1 MTKPIH
7 MPAPGAVRHLE
18 SNAAVI
24 RIITGDS
31 LAGGAATPADQLISA
46 LRETS
51 VRNGVAAGTPILAT
65 DAYFWNKVFRLISGT
80 YAKTY
85 RNTLAS
91 ESDNAWE
98 PLHERTGFNAGTL
111 TSSLASALSLGMPWV
126 FHHFAESL
134 PMYWSGGERL
144 PIHYIHYGV
153 PSSFAGAFAAN
164 HPASWSPTYNDG
176 AFERLAA
183 HYIAPAVNA
192 LRAQGKV
199 VYIESMF
206 FTAGGADSGT
216 DASLTLTGVP
226 AANAVGQALD
236 EILAALALRAGGRI
250 PSVLIRPYATGSALF
265 PDFADAQTSFDAQ
278 FAAFTTP
285 DTDYIRMEGVPRA
298 EAWPGVHPTSDGL
311 VMVAQRYRAALGRL
325 AANGARLVRVTGD
338 LA

>member
-1 MTKPIH
+1 MTRPFHI
-7 MPAPGAVRHLE
+7 PAPGASRGLE
-18 SNAAVI
+18 ENAAVI
-24 RIITGDS
+24 RIIAGDS
-31 LAGGAATPADQLISA
+31 LAGGAPGTADQLVSA

-51 VRNGVAAGTPILAT
+51 VRDGVAAGTPIVAT

-80 YAKTY
+80 YSKAY
-85 RNTLAS
+85 RSTVTS

-98 PLHERTGFNAGTL
+98 ALHERTGFNAGTL
-111 TSSLASALSLGMPWV
+111 TSNLNSALSLGLPWV
-126 FHHFAESL
+126 FHYLANSL
-134 PMYWSGGERL
+134 PIYYSNEARL

-176 AFERLAA
+176 AFEVLAG

-192 LRAQGKV
+192 LRAAGKV

-206 FTAGGADSGT
+206 FTAGGGDTGT
-216 DASLTLTGVP
+216 DASLSLTGVP
-226 AANAVGQALD
+226 AATAIGQSLD
-236 EILAALALRAGGRI
+236 VFLAALGLRTGGRI
-250 PSVLIRPYATGSALF
+250 PTILIRPYATGSALF
-265 PDFADAQTSFDAQ
+265 PDHADGKTSFDAQ

-298 EAWPGVHPTSDGL
+298 EAWPGIHPTSDGL
-311 VMVAQRYRAALGRL
+311 VMVAQRYAEALGRL
-325 AANGARLVRVTGD
+325 AARGARLVRVSGD